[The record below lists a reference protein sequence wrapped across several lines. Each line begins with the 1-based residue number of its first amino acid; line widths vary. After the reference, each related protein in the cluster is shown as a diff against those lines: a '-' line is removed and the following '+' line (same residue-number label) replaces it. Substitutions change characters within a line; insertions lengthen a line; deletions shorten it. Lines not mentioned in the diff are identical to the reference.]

1 MTDVELKAGDG
12 QGRFALHGSLNADS
26 VPALW
31 QQAGGAF
38 QGARELDIDLSAVER
53 ADSAGLA
60 LLVEWTRQAR
70 QNGQRI
76 RFLNLPEQLL
86 AIARVSGLDTM
97 LPFSTGD
104 RGTTP

>member
-1 MTDVELKAGDG
+1 MSEVELRAGSG
-12 QGRFALHGSLNADS
+12 QGHFSLNGSLSADT

-31 QQAGGAF
+31 EEAGGAF
-38 QGARELDIDLSAVER
+38 RGARELDIDLSAVKR

-70 QNGQRI
+70 ENGQRI

-97 LPFSTGD
+97 LPFSPGE
-104 RGTTP
+104 RGMKP